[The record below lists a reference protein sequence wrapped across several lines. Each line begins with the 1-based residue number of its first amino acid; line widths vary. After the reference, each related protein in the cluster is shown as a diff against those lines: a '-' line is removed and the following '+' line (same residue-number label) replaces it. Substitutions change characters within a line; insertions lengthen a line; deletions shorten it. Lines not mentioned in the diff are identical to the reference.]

1 MRTLLTAAIL
11 AAVLLQA
18 CAGNGHDGEPSP
30 AATGSAQMSS
40 SEIVAFVQ
48 QYQVAQHVERP
59 DGLWEITIV
68 ALGSRVDDFCL
79 DSPRWSAGERT
90 TSWRV
95 FAECTKEESV
105 PADNP
110 LRFEWLFYPDIGSVM
125 PFNHAAH
132 VAQYQYPW

>member
-1 MRTLLTAAIL
+1 MRTLLTAAIF

-18 CAGNGHDGEPSP
+18 CADNEHDGQPTP
-30 AATGSAQMSS
+30 TTTGTSQMSADQ
-40 SEIVAFVQ
+40 IVAFVQ
-48 QYQVAQHVERP
+48 EYEVAQNVERP

-68 ALGSRVDDFCL
+68 PLASRVEGFCL
-79 DSPRWSAGERT
+79 DLPKWSTREGA

-95 FAECTKEESV
+95 FAECTKQKDV

-110 LRFEWLFYPDIGSVM
+110 LRFEWLFYPDIGFVG
-125 PFNHAAH
+125 PFNHPAH